1 MVNLPSGLP
10 ERVDDKEDIARFL
23 TSSSQFNNI
32 IVKPSAFL
40 PSPQHRETSV
50 SRHGRNPERNLW
62 KIGKQV
68 VAISGRTLYGA
79 AILTAADIRS
89 AGLDILAD
97 EPPARHAAIR
107 GWPWID
113 NDPDLQKAQE
123 KQIANQL
130 AAAAGPPFLIAK

>member
-10 ERVDDKEDIARFL
+10 EHVDDEEDIARFL
-23 TSSSQFNNI
+23 TSSSQFTSI

-40 PSPQHRETSV
+40 PSPNHRETSV
-50 SRHGRNPERNLW
+50 TRHGRNPERNLW

-79 AILTAADIRS
+79 AILKAADIRS
-89 AGLDILAD
+89 VDLDVLAD

-107 GWPWID
+107 NWPWLD
-113 NDPDLQKAQE
+113 NDPDLQKAQQ

-130 AAAAGPPFLIAK
+130 TQAAGPPFLIAK

>member
-10 ERVDDKEDIARFL
+10 EHVDDKEDIARFL

-32 IVKPSAFL
+32 VVKPSSFL
-40 PSPQHRETSV
+40 PSPQSQETSV
-50 SRHGRNPERNLW
+50 SRHGRNPSRSLW

-68 VAISGRTLYGA
+68 VEISGRTLYGA
-79 AILTAADIRS
+79 ALLKAADIRS
-89 AGLDILAD
+89 AELDILAD
-97 EPPARHAAIR
+97 EPPLRHAAIR
-107 GWPWID
+107 KWPWLD
-113 NDPDLQKAQE
+113 NDPDLQKAQQ

>member
-1 MVNLPSGLP
+1 MLNLPSGLP
-10 ERVDDKEDIARFL
+10 EHIDDKEDIARFL
-23 TSSSQFNNI
+23 TSSSQFNSI

-40 PSPQHRETSV
+40 PSPNHRETSV

-79 AILTAADIRS
+79 AILRAADIRS
-89 AGLDILAD
+89 ADLDVLAD
-97 EPPARHAAIR
+97 EPPERHAAIR
-107 GWPWID
+107 KWPWLD
-113 NDPDLQKAQE
+113 NDPDLQKAQQ

-130 AAAAGPPFLIAK
+130 TQAAGSPFLIG

>member
-1 MVNLPSGLP
+1 MLNLPSGLP
-10 ERVDDKEDIARFL
+10 EHVDDKEEIARFL
-23 TSSSQFNNI
+23 TSSSQFNSM

-40 PSPQHRETSV
+40 PSPHHRETSV

-79 AILTAADIRS
+79 AILRAADIRS
-89 AGLDILAD
+89 ADLDVLAD
-97 EPPARHAAIR
+97 EPPERHAAIR
-107 GWPWID
+107 KWPWLD
-113 NDPDLQKAQE
+113 NDPDLQKAQQ

-130 AAAAGPPFLIAK
+130 TQAAGPPFLIG